1 MSHLSARRC
10 TRRARPACTVGSASG
25 RGYKPAGWVPPR
37 RWSWPRSLAG
47 SSGSPDRS
55 GGDSSAGWPGASGA
69 DAPQLGVSSCSAGDA
84 TVPSRGRIVMTTDP
98 RANAPAMLASG
109 VVLGLILFLVAAIY
123 GSFTIIQPGNVGVVF
138 NRWSGALKT
147 VGQGVAWRVPWVTQV
162 QSYPVALRT
171 YTMVQRGAEG
181 SMRGDDSIDLPTKE
195 GQHIRQDISVTYNT
209 SQEKA
214 ADVFR
219 SFRGADISDIESTF
233 IRRTIITVSQNAA
246 GQVSL
251 TDLISNQRGQL
262 QTRIQDDLQHE
273 MNKMGFVVDKVNLGA
288 SHLPDVIEK
297 QLQQKMAAQQQAQQ
311 ADYELQRQQTLA
323 KAKVAEAEG
332 EAQSTLVKAK
342 AQAEANNLLQQTL
355 SPLLIQNKAIERWNG
370 TLPQFTGGGA
380 IPFLN
385 LKDLGPDSHPA
396 ATGR

>member
-1 MSHLSARRC
+1 MA
-10 TRRARPACTVGSASG
+10 T
-25 RGYKPAGWVPPR
+25 
-37 RWSWPRSLAG
+37 LAG
-47 SSGSPDRS
+47 
-55 GGDSSAGWPGASGA
+55 
-69 DAPQLGVSSCSAGDA
+69 
-84 TVPSRGRIVMTTDP
+84 
-98 RANAPAMLASG
+98 G
-109 VVLGLILFLVAAIY
+109 VVLAAILFVIAAAWA
-123 GSFTIIQPGNVGVVF
+123 SFTIIQPGNVGVVF

-147 VGQGVAWRVPWVTQV
+147 VGQGVAWRIPWITQV

-171 YTMVQRGAEG
+171 YTMVQRSEEG
-181 SMRGDDSIDLPTKE
+181 TRGDDSIDLPTKE

-209 SQEKA
+209 SQDKA

-219 SFRGADISDIESTF
+219 SFRGADISDIEATF

-246 GQVSL
+246 GQMSL
-251 TDLISNQRGQL
+251 TDLISNQRGML
-262 QTRIQDDLQHE
+262 QENIQGDLQRE

-288 SHLPDVIEK
+288 SHLPDAIEK
-297 QLQQKMAAQQQAQQ
+297 QMQQKMAAQQQAQQ

-342 AQAEANNLLQQTL
+342 AQAEANSLLQQTL

-380 IPFLN
+380 VPFLN
-385 LKDLGPDSHPA
+385 LKELNSDAHGTPA
-396 ATGR
+396 H

>member
-1 MSHLSARRC
+1 MSGEER
-10 TRRARPACTVGSASG
+10 V
-25 RGYKPAGWVPPR
+25 
-37 RWSWPRSLAG
+37 
-47 SSGSPDRS
+47 
-55 GGDSSAGWPGASGA
+55 
-69 DAPQLGVSSCSAGDA
+69 
-84 TVPSRGRIVMTTDP
+84 
-98 RANAPAMLASG
+98 NAPALVSSG
-109 VVLGLILFLVAAIY
+109 IVLGGILVLVAVAY

-147 VGQGVAWRVPWVTQV
+147 VGQGVAWRIPWVTQV

-171 YTMVQRGAEG
+171 YTMVRRSAEG
-181 SMRGDDSIDLPTKE
+181 AVQGDDSLDLPTKE

-219 SFRGADISDIESTF
+219 SFRGAEIGDIESTF
-233 IRRTIITVSQNAA
+233 IRRTIITTAQNAA
-246 GQVSL
+246 GQMSL

-262 QTRIQDDLQHE
+262 QDHIQENLQVQ

-288 SHLPDVIEK
+288 SHLPDAIEK
-297 QLQQKMAAQQQAQQ
+297 QMQQKMGAQQNAQQ

-323 KAKVAEAEG
+323 KAKIAEAEG
-332 EAQSTLVKAK
+332 DAQSTLVKAK

-355 SPLLIQNKAIERWNG
+355 SALLIQNKAIERWNG

-385 LKDLGPDSHPA
+385 LKDLGGDAHGA
-396 ATGR
+396 AGSPR

>member
-1 MSHLSARRC
+1 MAINGDARFDAHAQARAAGSLLSA
-10 TRRARPACTVGSASG
+10 
-25 RGYKPAGWVPPR
+25 
-37 RWSWPRSLAG
+37 L
-47 SSGSPDRS
+47 
-55 GGDSSAGWPGASGA
+55 
-69 DAPQLGVSSCSAGDA
+69 
-84 TVPSRGRIVMTTDP
+84 IVV
-98 RANAPAMLASG
+98 
-109 VVLGLILFLVAAIY
+109 VVLAAVY
-123 GSFTIIQPGNVGVVF
+123 SSFAVIKPGNVGVVF
-138 NRWSGALKT
+138 NRFSGSLRAA
-147 VGQGVAWRVPWVTQV
+147 GQGVVWRIPWVTQV

-171 YTMVQRGAEG
+171 YTMVRRNAEG
-181 SMRGDDSIDLPTKE
+181 SERGDDSIDLPTKE

-219 SFRGADISDIESTF
+219 SFRGADISDIEATF

-246 GQVSL
+246 GQMSL
-251 TDLISNQRGQL
+251 TDLISNQRGTL
-262 QTRIQDDLQHE
+262 QENIQNDLQRE

-288 SHLPDVIEK
+288 SHLPDAIEK
-297 QLQQKMAAQQQAQQ
+297 QMQQKMAAQQQAQQ

-342 AQAEANNLLQQTL
+342 AQAEANSLLQQTL

-380 IPFLN
+380 VPFLN
-385 LKDLGPDSHPA
+385 LKDMGGDAHGAPA
-396 ATGR
+396 H